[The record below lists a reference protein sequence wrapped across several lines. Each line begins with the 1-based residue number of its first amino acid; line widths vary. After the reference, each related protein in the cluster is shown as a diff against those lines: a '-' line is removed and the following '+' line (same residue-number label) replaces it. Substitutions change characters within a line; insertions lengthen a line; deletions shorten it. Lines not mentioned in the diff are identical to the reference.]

1 MSVHDKKSA
10 SLVFYNIDCNII
22 KALEFTTVAVQY
34 E

>member
-10 SLVFYNIDCNII
+10 SLVFYKFDCNII

-34 E
+34 D